1 MLTRV
6 ARDIRNRLRMSVR
19 LLRNRVRLGALQRE
33 RSLRVH
39 LGCGD
44 DRLPGFVNIDYRPT
58 AAVDVAMDLSLPQ
71 LADGSV
77 SLAFSNAFFEHLY
90 RPARGPHLRRIRQ
103 ALAPDGACCYMGI
116 PYFPNIARLYV
127 ERGPGTASEVFDLFN
142 VYRYTH
148 GDPEGQA
155 SWWLGQLHK
164 SLFDEEEVAALL
176 APSGFGAF
184 VMFCYGYPGDVNEV
198 PVTMGFYATC
208 EAAAPAELQRRCLSF
223 LGQFADTRIRL
234 ATLEWLPRTRSAASM
249 THGI

>member
-1 MLTRV
+1 MLKRL
-6 ARDIRNRLRMSVR
+6 ARGVRNRLRR
-19 LLRNRVRLGALQRE
+19 LQRTRRNGARIEALQRE

-58 AAVDVAMDLSLPQ
+58 EAVDVAMDLSLPR

-90 RPARGPHLRRIRQ
+90 RPARAPHLRRIRQ
-103 ALAPDGACCYMGI
+103 ALAPGGACCYMGM

-127 ERGPGTASEVFDLFN
+127 ERGPGTAGPVFDLAN

-155 SWWLGQLHK
+155 AWWLGQLHK
-164 SLFDEEEVAALL
+164 SLFDEAEVAGLL
-176 APSGFGAF
+176 AESGFGSH
-184 VMFCYGYPGDVNEV
+184 VMFCYGYPNDTNEV
-198 PVTMGFYATC
+198 PVTMGFYATR
-208 EAAAPAELQRRCLSF
+208 EGIAVTELQRRCLSF
-223 LGQFADTRIRL
+223 LDSFADTRIRIG
-234 ATLEWLPRTRSAASM
+234 TLEWLSATSRVAP
-249 THGI
+249 